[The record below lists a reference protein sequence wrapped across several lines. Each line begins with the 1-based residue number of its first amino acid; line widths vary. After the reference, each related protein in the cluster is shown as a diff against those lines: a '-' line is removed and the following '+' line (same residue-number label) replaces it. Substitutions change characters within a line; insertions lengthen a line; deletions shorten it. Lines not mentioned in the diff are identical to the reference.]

1 MLLKYK
7 KVLATVSVIIN
18 VFGWGCLAGA
28 IKVTGDLIFP
38 ALASLEVKSKK
49 AFGKYDKADVIER
62 IKEKSVRRR
71 NMLDTILK

>member
-38 ALASLEVKSKK
+38 ALLCFGISALIVFPILISFIVSKINK
-49 AFGKYDKADVIER
+49 IVGV
-62 IKEKSVRRR
+62 
-71 NMLDTILK
+71 

>member
-7 KVLATVSVIIN
+7 KVLAAVAVIIN

-38 ALASLEVKSKK
+38 AMFCFGVSVLVAFVVLMAFMYAKVK
-49 AFGKYDKADVIER
+49 GN
-62 IKEKSVRRR
+62 RR
-71 NMLDTILK
+71 